1 MSKTESVKKIS
12 SKSVRE
18 VLALNFNQK
27 LTTDEIE
34 QMECELL
41 KMLELLVNVELS
53 NFKEIA
59 NESCYFTGSLWM
71 PNWTDCVII
80 VQLKDWKLQKNLL
93 LLKALFTAREPS
105 FMKQLII
112 LNGKAN

>member
-59 NESCYFTGSLWM
+59 NESSYIS
-71 PNWTDCVII
+71 
-80 VQLKDWKLQKNLL
+80 K
-93 LLKALFTAREPS
+93 S
-105 FMKQLII
+105 F
-112 LNGKAN
+112 NGDAGRRVLSGCTIGQVA

>member
-53 NFKEIA
+53 NLKEIA
-59 NESCYFTGSLWM
+59 NESCYFSSG
-71 PNWTDCVII
+71 I
-80 VQLKDWKLQKNLL
+80 
-93 LLKALFTAREPS
+93 
-105 FMKQLII
+105 
-112 LNGKAN
+112 NGNVGRRVLSGCTIGQVA

>member
-27 LTTDEIE
+27 LTADEIE

-41 KMLELLVNVELS
+41 KMIELLVNVELS

-59 NESCYFTGSLWM
+59 NESCYFSSGI
-71 PNWTDCVII
+71 NGNAGRRV
-80 VQLKDWKLQKNLL
+80 
-93 LLKALFTAREPS
+93 LFGCPIGQIA
-105 FMKQLII
+105 
-112 LNGKAN
+112 

>member
-18 VLALNFNQK
+18 VLALNFSQK

-53 NFKEIA
+53 NFKEVA
-59 NESCYFTGSLWM
+59 NESSYFS
-71 PNWTDCVII
+71 
-80 VQLKDWKLQKNLL
+80 K
-93 LLKALFTAREPS
+93 S
-105 FMKQLII
+105 F
-112 LNGKAN
+112 NGDAGRRVFSGCPIGQAA

>member
-12 SKSVRE
+12 SKSVKE

-53 NFKEIA
+53 NLKEIA
-59 NESCYFTGSLWM
+59 NESCYFSSGINVNAGRRVLSGCTIGQ
-71 PNWTDCVII
+71 V
-80 VQLKDWKLQKNLL
+80 
-93 LLKALFTAREPS
+93 A
-105 FMKQLII
+105 
-112 LNGKAN
+112 

>member
-12 SKSVRE
+12 SKSVKE

-53 NFKEIA
+53 NLKEIA
-59 NESCYFTGSLWM
+59 NESCYFSSG
-71 PNWTDCVII
+71 I
-80 VQLKDWKLQKNLL
+80 
-93 LLKALFTAREPS
+93 
-105 FMKQLII
+105 
-112 LNGKAN
+112 NGNAGRRVLSGCTIGQVA

>member
-59 NESCYFTGSLWM
+59 NESCYFSSGI
-71 PNWTDCVII
+71 NG
-80 VQLKDWKLQKNLL
+80 N
-93 LLKALFTAREPS
+93 ARRRVLS
-105 FMKQLII
+105 GCTIGQV
-112 LNGKAN
+112 A

>member
-18 VLALNFNQK
+18 VLALNFSQK

-59 NESCYFTGSLWM
+59 NESGYISKSFNG
-71 PNWTDCVII
+71 D
-80 VQLKDWKLQKNLL
+80 
-93 LLKALFTAREPS
+93 AARRVLSGCPIG
-105 FMKQLII
+105 QV
-112 LNGKAN
+112 A

>member
-53 NFKEIA
+53 NLKEIA
-59 NESCYFTGSLWM
+59 NESCYFSSG
-71 PNWTDCVII
+71 I
-80 VQLKDWKLQKNLL
+80 
-93 LLKALFTAREPS
+93 
-105 FMKQLII
+105 
-112 LNGKAN
+112 NGNAGRRVLSGCTIGQVA

>member
-27 LTTDEIE
+27 LTTNEIE
-34 QMECELL
+34 QIECELL

-59 NESCYFTGSLWM
+59 NESGYIS
-71 PNWTDCVII
+71 
-80 VQLKDWKLQKNLL
+80 K
-93 LLKALFTAREPS
+93 S
-105 FMKQLII
+105 F
-112 LNGKAN
+112 NGDAGRRVLSGCTIGQVA